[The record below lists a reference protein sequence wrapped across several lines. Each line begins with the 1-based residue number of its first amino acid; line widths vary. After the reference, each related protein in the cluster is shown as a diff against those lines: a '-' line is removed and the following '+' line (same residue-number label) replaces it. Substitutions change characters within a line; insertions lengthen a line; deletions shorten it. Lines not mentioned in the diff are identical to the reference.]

1 MPKEVIAIDPE
12 GYSTYDSI
20 SNLLKQYKGKRVLIV
35 TQKYH
40 LYRALY
46 IADKLGIDAYG
57 VSADLRTYTKQLK
70 YDLREILARVKDVV
84 WVEYNS

>member
-1 MPKEVIAIDPE
+1 M
-12 GYSTYDSI
+12 
-20 SNLLKQYKGKRVLIV
+20 LIV

-57 VSADLRTYTKQLK
+57 VSADLRSYTKQLK

-84 WVEYNS
+84 WVEYNSQNT